1 MKNGIQQLGVLF
13 AAFLMVSGV
22 RTVAQNLEIQGGTP
36 LLEGSLS
43 VPEDSELDAHWN
55 VVNAGSG
62 ALTVRARR
70 TVITNVAGSKERFC
84 WGTLCYNYGTAE
96 SSTNPNLMVEIPAG
110 GTESSFHGYYEHEGY
125 AGMALI
131 EYCFFDHNNPA
142 DETCQTV
149 TFCVDATCS
158 VGIKES
164 DIQGVL
170 GEMSPNPV
178 KGMASL
184 TYSLSGPQADSNILI
199 YNLVGKK
206 VREIPLE
213 NRSGIVFLN
222 GQDFASGVYFYALQS
237 GTRVLGTKRFIVSHD

>member
-1 MKNGIQQLGVLF
+1 MKISMLRPGVLF
-13 AAFLMVSGV
+13 AAFLLVSGV
-22 RTVAQNLEIQGGTP
+22 RTVAQSLEIQGGTP
-36 LLEGSLS
+36 LLEGSLA

-55 VVNAGSG
+55 VVNASSED
-62 ALTVRARR
+62 LTVRARR
-70 TVITNVAGSKERFC
+70 TILTNVAGSKERFC

-110 GTESSFHGYYEHEGY
+110 GTESSFHGYYEHEGN
-125 AGMALI
+125 AGMAVI
-131 EYCFFDHNNPA
+131 EYCFFDHNNPS

-149 TFCVDATCS
+149 TFCVDATCT
-158 VGIKES
+158 I
-164 DIQGVL
+164 GVNEAEIAGTL

-184 TYSLSGPQADSNILI
+184 TYSLSGPQADSKILV

-206 VREIPLE
+206 VKEIPLE

-222 GQDFASGVYFYALQS
+222 GQDFESGVYFYSLQS